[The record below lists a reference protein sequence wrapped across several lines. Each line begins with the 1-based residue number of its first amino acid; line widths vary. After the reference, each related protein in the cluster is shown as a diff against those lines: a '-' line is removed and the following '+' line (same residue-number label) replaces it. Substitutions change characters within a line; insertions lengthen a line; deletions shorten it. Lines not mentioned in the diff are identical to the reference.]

1 MKNIE
6 IDFSAVTRQFEGL
19 QGRHPGLWPAL
30 PRTLL
35 LIGLLAALL
44 FVGWLVYWRG
54 LIEELEAGQKQEL
67 QLRGEFQDKVKKA
80 VNLDDLRRQKAQVE
94 QYVGVLEKQLPSRA
108 EMDALLTDINQ
119 AGGGRGAQLQLFK
132 PGQVQVKDYYAELP
146 ITVKVLGNYHDLG
159 AFSSDIANLPRIVT
173 LNNLNIKRQPKTGL
187 LEMDATA
194 KTFRYLDRDEIEAQR
209 AAKAAAAKGGAKGGR
224 K

>member
-35 LIGLLAALL
+35 LVGLLAALL

-54 LIEELEAGQKQEL
+54 LIEELEAGQQQEQ

-108 EMDALLTDINQ
+108 EMLS
-119 AGGGRGAQLQLFK
+119 GRTSFK
-132 PGQVQVKDYYAELP
+132 NGFYP
-146 ITVKVLGNYHDLG
+146 
-159 AFSSDIANLPRIVT
+159 
-173 LNNLNIKRQPKTGL
+173 
-187 LEMDATA
+187 
-194 KTFRYLDRDEIEAQR
+194 
-209 AAKAAAAKGGAKGGR
+209 GGALAKEGPPLWAEWMRRAGYRSGR
-224 K
+224 SARLEIDLAPGAAGIVVDGEAIVGDAGVSAVITAHETVRWLGPGALDTRSNRG